1 MKRIACLVVV
11 LLLFAGQ
18 HAYAEVKIGGT
29 EVKIG
34 VVDLMRALNE
44 SDSGKKAKT
53 DLEGLIKGKQVQLDA
68 KGKEIEKLKGE
79 VEKQSSVL
87 SAEARKSREDEL
99 ERMLR
104 DYQRLVSDS
113 QAEVKKK
120 ESEVTGGIIREIRA
134 IVDKIGEEGGY
145 TLVIENAEGIILY
158 SKKDLDLT
166 DSVIKR
172 FNESKAK
179 GKDKK

>member
-11 LLLFAGQ
+11 FLLFAGQ
-18 HAYAEVKIGGT
+18 YAYA

-44 SDSGKKAKT
+44 SDAGKKAKT
-53 DLEGLIKGKQVQLDA
+53 DLEALIKTKQVKLDA
-68 KGKEIEKLKGE
+68 KGKEIEKLKSE

-87 SAEARKSREDEL
+87 SAEAKKSKEDEL

-120 ESEVTGGIIREIRA
+120 ESEVTGEIVKEIRT
-134 IVDKIGEEGGY
+134 IVDKMAEEGGY
-145 TLVIENAEGIILY
+145 TMIVENAEGLVLY
-158 SKKDLDLT
+158 SKKELDLT
-166 DSVIKR
+166 DTVIKR
-172 FNESKAK
+172 YNASKSK
-179 GKDKK
+179 GKNKK

>member
-1 MKRIACLVVV
+1 MKRIACLVVG
-11 LLLFAGQ
+11 LLLLAVQ
-18 HAYAEVKIGGT
+18 YADAEVKIGGT

-44 SDSGKKAKT
+44 SDSGKKAKA
-53 DLEGLIKGKQVQLDA
+53 DLEGLIKSKQVQLDT

-120 ESEVTGGIIREIRA
+120 ENEVTGGIIREIRA

>member
-1 MKRIACLVVV
+1 MKKIACLVVV
-11 LLLFAGQ
+11 ILLFAGQ
-18 HAYAEVKIGGT
+18 YAYAD
-29 EVKIG
+29 VKIG

-44 SDSGKKAKT
+44 SDAGKKAKT
-53 DLEGLIKGKQVQLDA
+53 DLEALIKTKQVKLDA
-68 KGKEIEKLKGE
+68 QGKEIEKLKSE

-87 SAEARKSREDEL
+87 SAEAKKSKEDEM

-120 ESEVTGGIIREIRA
+120 ESEVTGEIVKEIRT
-134 IVDKIGEEGGY
+134 IVDKMAEEGGY
-145 TLVIENAEGIILY
+145 TMIVENAEGLILY

-166 DSVIKR
+166 DTVIKR
-172 FNESKAK
+172 YNESKSK
-179 GKDKK
+179 GKTKK

>member
-1 MKRIACLVVV
+1 MKKIACVVAV
-11 LLLFAGQ
+11 LLLFAGR
-18 HAYAEVKIGGT
+18 YAFADVKIGGA

-44 SDSGKKAKT
+44 SDSGKKAKA

-87 SAEARKSREDEL
+87 SAEARKSKEEEL
-99 ERMLR
+99 ERLLR

-113 QAEVKKK
+113 QTEVKKK
-120 ESEVTGGIIREIRA
+120 ESEATGEIIKEIRT

-145 TLVIENAEGIILY
+145 TMVIENAEGIILY
-158 SKKDLDLT
+158 TKKDLDLT

-172 FNESKAK
+172 YNESKAK
-179 GKDKK
+179 GKNKK

>member
-1 MKRIACLVVV
+1 MKRIAWLVVA

-18 HAYAEVKIGGT
+18 YAHAEVKISGT

-44 SDSGKKAKT
+44 SDAGKKAKT
-53 DLEGLIKGKQVQLDA
+53 DLEGLIKGKQVQLDV

-87 SAEARKSREDEL
+87 SAEARKSREEEL

-120 ESEVTGGIIREIRA
+120 ENEVTGGIIREIRA
-134 IVDKIGEEGGY
+134 ILDKIGEEGGY
-145 TLVIENAEGIILY
+145 TLVVENAEGIILY

-172 FNESKAK
+172 YNESKAK
-179 GKDKK
+179 DKDKK

>member
-1 MKRIACLVVV
+1 MKRIAWLVVV

-18 HAYAEVKIGGT
+18 YAHAEVKISGT

-44 SDSGKKAKT
+44 SDAGKKAKT
-53 DLEGLIKGKQVQLDA
+53 DLEGLIKGKQVQLDV

-87 SAEARKSREDEL
+87 SAEARKSREEEL

-134 IVDKIGEEGGY
+134 VVDKIGEEGGY

-172 FNESKAK
+172 YNESKAK
-179 GKDKK
+179 DKDKK

>member
-1 MKRIACLVVV
+1 MKKIACLVVG
-11 LLLFAGQ
+11 LLLFAVQ
-18 HAYAEVKIGGT
+18 YAHAEVKIGGT

-53 DLEGLIKGKQVQLDA
+53 DLEGLIKGKQVQLDT

-134 IVDKIGEEGGY
+134 VVDKIGEEGGY

-166 DSVIKR
+166 DSVIKI